1 VHGRGQGTIKS
12 SYAQL
17 RFHAIL
23 AEIERTGESFT
34 ITQRERPVAVLMPA
48 RRHRRFGQLP
58 GMHVPDD
65 AASRGR
71 NRDLVRQFARL
82 EPTPPSELDTGK
94 TSL

>member
-1 VHGRGQGTIKS
+1 VADVKTVKS

-23 AEIERTGESFT
+23 AEMERTGESFT
-34 ITQRERPVAVLMPA
+34 ITQRGRPVAVLMPA

-65 AASRGR
+65 FDVPLPEAEIATWQDNSP
-71 NRDLVRQFARL
+71 A
-82 EPTPPSELDTGK
+82 
-94 TSL
+94 